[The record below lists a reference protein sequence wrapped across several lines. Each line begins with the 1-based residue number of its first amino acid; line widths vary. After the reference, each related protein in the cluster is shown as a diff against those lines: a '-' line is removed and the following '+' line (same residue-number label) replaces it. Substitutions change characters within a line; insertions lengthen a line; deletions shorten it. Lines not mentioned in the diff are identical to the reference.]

1 MKYISILSRFPCYRA
16 VKETSKYSQ
25 PLGAIVK
32 LRAEDG
38 FGWETTNCCLETY
51 LWFPTLR
58 LRQLITACTSIST
71 GSSDL
76 GHSVLHSHKHVYVHT
91 HTHTIHYY
99 LKYKFYLQVSF
110 TFRFHL
116 CMCVHN
122 HAVAMRKS
130 AYWFSFH
137 YVGSRNQTQR
147 LLGLA
152 APWPLKNVTG
162 PQHFEMVLNRSICPC
177 HYIGK
182 V

>member
-1 MKYISILSRFPCYRA
+1 MALGEKQQLSRDLLVVPNTPSQAAHNCLYLHLYR
-16 VKETSKYSQ
+16 VQ
-25 PLGAIVK
+25 WF
-32 LRAEDG
+32 RA
-38 FGWETTNCCLETY
+38 FCAALTQTCVRT
-51 LWFPTLR
+51 
-58 LRQLITACTSIST
+58 
-71 GSSDL
+71 
-76 GHSVLHSHKHVYVHT
+76 HT

-99 LKYKFYLQVSF
+99 LKNKFYLQVSF

-122 HAVAMRKS
+122 HAVAMRKF

-162 PQHFEMVLNRSICPC
+162 PQHFEMVLNRSICSC
-177 HYIGK
+177 QLDAII
-182 V
+182 